1 MVKEREGAPG
11 SAVRHPGEVDSAGQ
25 GAEAGDS
32 ERCMAREVVAAF
44 QGVGDACLSPVQP
57 EGTARGQT
65 MGARGRFGP
74 GCDAWAARWRRRRTA
89 PP

>member
-1 MVKEREGAPG
+1 VVKEREGAPG

-32 ERCMAREVVAAF
+32 ECCMAREVVAAF

-57 EGTARGQT
+57 EGTARG
-65 MGARGRFGP
+65 
-74 GCDAWAARWRRRRTA
+74 
-89 PP
+89 